1 MSKQGNP
8 RRPVVVRG
16 DEGAFTHEGDARR
29 PRVVPAGAGDT
40 YRWLGSLTTI
50 RLSNE
55 ETGGKLAVLYV
66 VAPASLEMPLH
77 IHRNEDETFVLL
89 EGSATFRI
97 GEILL
102 TAGPGDLVFGPRN
115 IAHGYI
121 VGSEIL
127 RMVNVL
133 TPGGFEGF
141 IRETGTPRKKDAQFL
156 KLEDVDFEVSVS
168 LAAAYGVDFIK
179 G

>member
-1 MSKQGNP
+1 MGTGDG
-8 RRPVVVRG
+8 RAFAHRG
-16 DEGAFTHEGDARR
+16 DKRY
-29 PRVVPAGAGDT
+29 PSVIPAGTGDT
-40 YRWLGSLTTI
+40 YRWFGSLTTI
-50 RLSNE
+50 QLSSE
-55 ETGGKLAVLYV
+55 ETGGGLVV
-66 VAPASLEMPLH
+66 IQTVAPPSLEMPLH

-115 IAHGYI
+115 VAHGYM

-127 RMVNVL
+127 RMMNLL
-133 TPGGFEGF
+133 TPGGFEGL
-141 IRETGTPRKKDAQFL
+141 IRETGTPAKPDAQL
-156 KLEDVDFEVSVS
+156 LLGLERIKLEALSSV
-168 LAAAYGVDFIK
+168 AAAYGTELIK